1 QSFLNKYVEINK
13 STLLSDFID
22 KVKADAKAEE
32 KKIQQKLQE
41 QKAQIAAKEQEI
53 TQIIE
58 NVALK
63 RREAQDEIKR
73 IAAETE
79 DEVRQTLKLKQ
90 QELSENI
97 AALEDE
103 QNSLEKQII

>member
-1 QSFLNKYVEINK
+1 
-13 STLLSDFID
+13 D
-22 KVKADAKAEE
+22 
-32 KKIQQKLQE
+32 KKIQLKLEE

-53 TQIIE
+53 TQILE

-63 RREAQDEIKR
+63 RREAQYEIKR

-79 DEVRQTLKLKQ
+79 DELMQTLKLKQ

-97 AALEDE
+97 EDLEDE
-103 QNSLEKQII
+103 QNSLEKQI